1 MTKKR
6 FDFLK
11 SNNLG
16 DLVEQ
21 DVVIQNVNQL
31 LNALFIPIDNE
42 NQTMIDRERL
52 KTFNINYDEP
62 INWSSLNCI
71 NAEIFENGDFLIT
84 IEEASPNECP
94 TLCEYI
100 QTYMKYWGWNCQV
113 KTEW

>member
-11 SNNLG
+11 SNNLVE
-16 DLVEQ
+16 LVEQ

-31 LNALFIPIDNE
+31 LDALFIPIENE

-71 NAEIFENGDFLIT
+71 NAEFENGDFIIT

-94 TLCEYI
+94 TLCQYI
-100 QTYMKYWGWNCQV
+100 QTYMEYWGWKCQV